1 MNIRQFL
8 TAALLLTLTQTQI
21 NAQTLKTQ
29 ELKSESSDSSDSSD
43 SKIVQIP
50 KPAAGVAKE
59 YVFIGKSLSSSCQ
72 TGSDTLL
79 KGTTMLVVA
88 GYESCTSPYS
98 NPKGFYTV
106 FKGAQKYYIR
116 ESDLELSGQEAHSI
130 KSLSPEQQSLF
141 FKQAEGVAIYLRKKE
156 ISEVLNVLDSH
167 KKSGLTVVSS
177 GIADVSEHTEGTSFS
192 IEVINQASKP
202 IKYVWFTVVGYN
214 AVGDPVRGRLGT
226 SITVKGIGPIAPED
240 SGSYEWEY
248 LWHSDVVE
256 TFKLPKIK
264 VQYMDGS
271 VREVKN
277 VKAITL
283 SRAHR
288 TLLKDAGD
296 N

>member
-1 MNIRQFL
+1 MKIRQFL
-8 TAALLLTLTQTQI
+8 TTAFLLTLTQTQT

-29 ELKSESSDSSDSSD
+29 ESESDSSAI
-43 SKIVQIP
+43 KNVQIP

-59 YVFIGKSLSSSCQ
+59 FTFLGKSLSSSCQ
-72 TGSDTLL
+72 TSSDTLL

-88 GYESCTSPYS
+88 GYESCTSSYS
-98 NPKGFYTV
+98 EPKGFYTV

-116 ESDLELSGQEAHSI
+116 ESDLELSEQEAHSI
-130 KSLSPEQQSLF
+130 KSLAQEQQLPFS
-141 FKQAEGVAIYLRKKE
+141 KQAEVVAIYLRKKE
-156 ISEVLNVLDSH
+156 LSEVLGVLDSH

-177 GIADVSEHTEGTSFS
+177 GIADASEHTEGTSFS
-192 IEVINQASKP
+192 IEVMNQASKP

-214 AVGDPVRGRLGT
+214 AVGDPVRGRSGT

-248 LWHSDVVE
+248 LWHTDIVE
-256 TFKLPKIK
+256 TFKIPRIK

-288 TLLKDAGD
+288 TVLNEAGGI
-296 N
+296 